1 MTDYAAEF
9 DRILADYR
17 AGSRGVRE
25 QFLEVDARTTGRGA
39 ELFAELREKLRDEQ
53 EQRSETSGEVAADE
67 RAERDRLLSE
77 EAGRARTRAAERR
90 KPPSVG
96 RDVVVM
102 PSDWTDEDEARA
114 EGYGPP
120 ESWLR

>member
-17 AGSRGVRE
+17 AGSRGVQE
-25 QFLEVDARTTGRGA
+25 HFLEVDARTTSGGA

-53 EQRSETSGEVAADE
+53 QERSETPGEVAADE
-67 RAERDRLLSE
+67 RSERDRLLSE
-77 EAGRARTRAAERR
+77 AAERARMRAAERR
-90 KPPSVG
+90 KPQSVG